1 MIKTCTYIF
10 LFLLLCSI
18 FLQALQTRCLISSLS
33 STARVIINSCIS
45 RLNSVSLRAELPL
58 RVMLQVLETVS
69 LSFCWT
75 QSVFSL
81 ECFLNLIHLVAQPSP
96 ACPPIILFLSV
107 YHQYLWH
114 PAIAN
119 FIDRSL
125 FLFYSQ
131 ALALTYNGIWWG
143 WNNFF
148 YRIIPNYHIGQ
159 GLLIKDLA
167 LPIFCNVKVVFNLF
181 NYKSPKIKIPITYLL
196 RFPLVVNNTTF
207 QLYWKLAY
215 SFMFFKI
222 E

>member
-107 YHQYLWH
+107 YHQCLWH

-148 YRIIPNYHIGQ
+148 TELFLITTLTKDYSLKIWLYQSSVMLRLCLTSLIIS
-159 GLLIKDLA
+159 LLK
-167 LPIFCNVKVVFNLF
+167 
-181 NYKSPKIKIPITYLL
+181 
-196 RFPLVVNNTTF
+196 
-207 QLYWKLAY
+207 
-215 SFMFFKI
+215 
-222 E
+222 

>member
-10 LFLLLCSI
+10 LFPLLCSI

-33 STARVIINSCIS
+33 STARVVINSCIS

-81 ECFLNLIHLVAQPSP
+81 ECFLNLIHLVAQSSP

-107 YHQYLWH
+107 YHQCLWH
-114 PAIAN
+114 RAIAN

-148 YRIIPNYHIGQ
+148 TK
-159 GLLIKDLA
+159 LFLIATLAKDYSL
-167 LPIFCNVKVVFNLF
+167 
-181 NYKSPKIKIPITYLL
+181 KIWLYQSSVLL
-196 RFPLVVNNTTF
+196 RLCLTSLIISLLKYKY
-207 QLYWKLAY
+207 QLPTC
-215 SFMFFKI
+215 
-222 E
+222 

>member
-10 LFLLLCSI
+10 LFPLLCSI

-107 YHQYLWH
+107 YHQCLWH

-148 YRIIPNYHIGQ
+148 TELFLITTLTKDYSLKIWLYQSSVMLRLCLTSLIIS
-159 GLLIKDLA
+159 LLKYKYQ
-167 LPIFCNVKVVFNLF
+167 LPTC
-181 NYKSPKIKIPITYLL
+181 
-196 RFPLVVNNTTF
+196 
-207 QLYWKLAY
+207 
-215 SFMFFKI
+215 
-222 E
+222 

>member
-10 LFLLLCSI
+10 LFPLLCSI

-96 ACPPIILFLSV
+96 VCPPIILFLSV
-107 YHQYLWH
+107 YHQCLWH

-148 YRIIPNYHIGQ
+148 TELFLITTLAKDYSLKIWLYQSSVMLRLCLTSLIIS
-159 GLLIKDLA
+159 LLKYKYQ
-167 LPIFCNVKVVFNLF
+167 LPTC
-181 NYKSPKIKIPITYLL
+181 
-196 RFPLVVNNTTF
+196 
-207 QLYWKLAY
+207 
-215 SFMFFKI
+215 
-222 E
+222 